1 MRTLEGRVYTKRKSK
16 KEEEGHEPLPRLY
29 ITFSRKKMVERMR
42 KGGGER
48 ARERDRERER
58 SWRMKRKA
66 ACRGQIKEELAKKE
80 NGGRVV
86 KWNARSAALTL
97 ESLKTRS
104 SFWPLE

>member
-1 MRTLEGRVYTKRKSK
+1 VYIKRKSK
-16 KEEEGHEPLPRLY
+16 KREEEHEPLPQLY

-42 KGGGER
+42 KDEGKR
-48 ARERDRERER
+48 VRKRER

-80 NGGRVV
+80 KRREGGEMEG
-86 KWNARSAALTL
+86 NTRSAALTL

-104 SFWPLE
+104 SF